1 MKIIKE
7 FFLVFKEAKTSE
19 KISCLLTILAYL
31 LDIFMSVY
39 LPLYGTELYIR
50 VIGLILALL
59 VFTSTGMIIGII
71 IMYSCEL
78 DE

>member
-7 FFLVFKEAKTSE
+7 FFLVFKEAETSE

-31 LDIFMSVY
+31 LAIFMSAY
-39 LPLYGTELYIR
+39 LQLYETELCLR
-50 VIGLILALL
+50 VLGLILAFL
-59 VFTSTGMIIGII
+59 VFTSTGMIIDII
-71 IMYSCEL
+71 IMYSCEP